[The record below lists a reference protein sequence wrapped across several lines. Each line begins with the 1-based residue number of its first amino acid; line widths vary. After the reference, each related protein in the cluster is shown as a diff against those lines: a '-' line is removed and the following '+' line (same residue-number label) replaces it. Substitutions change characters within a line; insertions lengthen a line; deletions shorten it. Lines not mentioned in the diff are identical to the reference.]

1 MSSTRLVQLSS
12 VGYFG
17 RAMTEEATKPLDPEF
32 LAMLVCPESRK
43 PLVQRGDRLLCK
55 ESGKAYRIIDGIP
68 NLIVEEAERITD
80 AELAT
85 L

>member
-1 MSSTRLVQLSS
+1 
-12 VGYFG
+12 
-17 RAMTEEATKPLDPEF
+17 
-32 LAMLVCPESRK
+32 MLVCPESRK

-55 ESGKAYRIIDGIP
+55 ESRKAYRIIDGIP

-80 AELAT
+80 AELAE

>member
-1 MSSTRLVQLSS
+1 MSE
-12 VGYFG
+12 G
-17 RAMTEEATKPLDPEF
+17 ETKPLDPDF

-43 PLVQRGDRLLCK
+43 PLIQRGDRLLCK
-55 ESGKAYRIIDGIP
+55 ESRKAYRIIDGIP

-80 AELAT
+80 AELAE

>member
-1 MSSTRLVQLSS
+1 MSEDSAQ
-12 VGYFG
+12 
-17 RAMTEEATKPLDPEF
+17 PLDPEF

-55 ESGKAYRIIDGIP
+55 ESRKAYRIIDGIP

-80 AELAT
+80 AELAE

>member
-1 MSSTRLVQLSS
+1 
-12 VGYFG
+12 
-17 RAMTEEATKPLDPEF
+17 MTDATTQPLDPDF
-32 LAMLVCPESRK
+32 LSMLVCPESHK

-55 ESGKAYRIIDGIP
+55 ESGKAYRIVDGIP
-68 NLIVEEAERITD
+68 NLIVDEAERITD

>member
-1 MSSTRLVQLSS
+1 MSEGETQ
-12 VGYFG
+12 
-17 RAMTEEATKPLDPEF
+17 PLDPDF

-43 PLVQRGDRLLCK
+43 PLIQRGDRLLCK
-55 ESGKAYRIIDGIP
+55 ESRKAYRIIDGIP

-80 AELAT
+80 AELAE

>member
-1 MSSTRLVQLSS
+1 
-12 VGYFG
+12 
-17 RAMTEEATKPLDPEF
+17 MTDTAQLDPDF

-43 PLVQRGDRLLCK
+43 PLIQRGNRLLCK
-55 ESGKAYRIIDGIP
+55 ESRKAYRIEDGLPI
-68 NLIVEEAERITD
+68 LIVEEAERITD